1 MPFEKGESGNP
12 AGRPRGSRNRA
23 TLLMEG
29 WLADEAEAIGRKA
42 IEMAKQGDMAAIRLC
57 MDRLSPARKGEP
69 VAFELPPLDKPADSV
84 AAAEIVAAVAAG
96 ELTPSEAAEL
106 AKVIDVYVR
115 AIATKAFDERLTKL
129 EAPKQRRKPG
139 PPNPVPRLRAW
150 RCKLPVAET
159 GGHCFATVLYNENT
173 NSDVWRRRRPA
184 LSATAQRVCG
194 SKSMGK

>member
-29 WLADEAEAIGRKA
+29 LLADDAEAIGRKA

-57 MDRLSPARKGEP
+57 MDRLSPVRKDEP

-84 AAAEIVAAVAAG
+84 AAAAEIVAAVAAG

-115 AIATKAFDERLTKL
+115 AIATQAFDERLTKL
-129 EAPKQRRKPG
+129 EATT
-139 PPNPVPRLRAW
+139 PR
-150 RCKLPVAET
+150 
-159 GGHCFATVLYNENT
+159 
-173 NSDVWRRRRPA
+173 
-184 LSATAQRVCG
+184 
-194 SKSMGK
+194 